1 MKMVILDGYTVNPGD
16 MNWDSISQL
25 GDTTIYEFTAP
36 EETVAHIAD
45 AQIVLTNKVIID
57 KAVLDACPQ
66 IRLICVLAT
75 GYNVVDTAEAARR
88 NIPVCNVPCYG
99 TDSVAQF
106 TFALLLELCHHVGYH
121 SETVHNGKW
130 VRSPSFCYWD
140 TPQMEL
146 SGKTMGII
154 GFGRIGRAVGRLARA
169 FGMNV
174 LAYSRSHT
182 EEGTQIGTYVDL
194 DTLLSRS
201 DVISLHCA
209 LTPETKGII
218 NAESISRMKD
228 GAMLINTARGPLV
241 EEQALADA
249 LCSRKLAG
257 AALDVVCQEPM
268 AADCPFMGI
277 PNCILTPHIAWSP
290 LESRQRLMNCT
301 AENIRGYLSGSP
313 VNVVNL

>member
-16 MNWDSISQL
+16 MSWESISSL
-25 GDTTIYEFTAP
+25 GDMKIYDFTAP
-36 EETVAHIAD
+36 EETIAHIGD
-45 AQIVLTNKVIID
+45 AQIVLTNKVVID
-57 KAVLDACPQ
+57 KTILDACPQ

-75 GYNVVDTAEAARR
+75 GYNVVDTDETARR
-88 NIPVCNVPCYG
+88 NIPVCNVPCYS

-146 SGKTMGII
+146 AGKTMGII
-154 GFGRIGRAVGRLARA
+154 GFGRIGRAVGKLAQA
-169 FGMNV
+169 FGMKV
-174 LAYSRSHT
+174 LAYSRSRCG
-182 EEGTQIGTYVDL
+182 EGEQIGTYVDL
-194 DTLLSRS
+194 DTLLAQS
-201 DVISLHCA
+201 DVVSLHCA

-218 NAESISRMKD
+218 CADTISKMKD

-241 EEQALADA
+241 DEKALAEA
-249 LCSRKLAG
+249 LTSRKLAG
-257 AALDVVCQEPM
+257 AAMDVITREPM
-268 AADCPFMGI
+268 PADCPFMGI
-277 PNCILTPHIAWSP
+277 SNCIMTPHIAWSP
-290 LESRQRLMNCT
+290 LEARHRLVNCT
-301 AENIRGYLSGSP
+301 AENIRAFLNGKP